1 MQMPD
6 TLWHVEVVGDDGDG
20 DGGQMRLTGP

>member
-6 TLWHVEVVGDDGDG
+6 TLWHVEVFGADGDG